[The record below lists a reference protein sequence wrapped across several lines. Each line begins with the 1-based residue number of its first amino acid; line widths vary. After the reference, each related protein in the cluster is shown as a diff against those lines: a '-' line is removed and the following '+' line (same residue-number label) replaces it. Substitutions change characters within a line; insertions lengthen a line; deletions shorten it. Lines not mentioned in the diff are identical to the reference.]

1 MADITIM
8 DSGYLSPTNTGTI
21 ATDANRANSGDA
33 ITLYSVEFKPMS
45 KGNLDVS
52 PVLGTYSTG
61 TEVSSGATINLASI
75 ENVGFVIQGVLD
87 LSITEH
93 QNLVVPLNQL
103 PRTKW
108 YKLLYWTGTDAEA
121 LRQLIYLL
129 ADDTFTAGEQTAF
142 GIAGAYKHLHVMIES
157 VQFHHGSN
165 INNKLNY
172 TITGFV
178 TKKET
183 STI

>member
-1 MADITIM
+1 MADLTIM

-33 ITLYSVEFKPMS
+33 ITLYGVDFKPMS
-45 KGNLDVS
+45 KGNLDIT
-52 PVLGTYSTG
+52 PVIGTYATG
-61 TEVSSGATINLASI
+61 TEVSSGATINLASV

-87 LSITEH
+87 LSVTAH
-93 QNLVVPLNQL
+93 QALIVPLNQL

-121 LRQLIYLL
+121 LRQLIYQL

-142 GIAGAYKHLHVMIES
+142 SIAAAYKHLHVMIES
-157 VQFHHGSN
+157 VQFQHGSVVAN
-165 INNKLNY
+165 RLNY

-183 STI
+183 STV